1 MATFAPDASK
11 PIVWNWINSDLEI
24 CPHEIQSAIEHEQD
38 CEKTDLSLGFGST
51 AIGVLSTALMLGLAG
66 VSFGMVPPIALA
78 VAGAFHGYNAG
89 IQGRRRELE
98 SEFLDENPSV
108 LKAIESK
115 LNQGEGNS
123 KVASAYEAVFRAYRR
138 GDDAAIAKGLEA
150 TQSQSGLQPSED
162 QGNARTQ
169 DEPLAVTELQSIAAA
184 PSMSHITSPVWN
196 PAEDLGNNPQSALI
210 VGVPGSG
217 KGMLVSNA
225 IRTLKAKYP
234 ELKIF
239 VIDPKADPKERGYWE
254 GLADHYKAFSLMKCS
269 DPDEGAEWLLDCM
282 AQFTAM
288 SGPKLCIFDELMS
301 ASTELS
307 LANKELKA
315 LPRLKKFVVGLIG
328 QGDSQG
334 AWLWAMT
341 QSPQVA
347 DMGMSGG
354 VRANLRAIGLV
365 SPKNLAAVE
374 AMTSTKLIPPPPGGM
389 DELRQIME
397 ASPVNRAVFDGKLAR
412 WLPMPKL
419 ENHSGFDR
427 DSRTITRE
435 VTPIAPAIVA
445 TMDPIA
451 RLENAYQ
458 APAVEVQIQA
468 VVSTRPDGLDEYPLI
483 GAVWEY
489 LLGKEP
495 RSLKTTA
502 DAIRKSGR
510 ISMDLLEVK
519 IPHVESFTDGIRQ
532 VLDYGIY
539 KGFIVKVSEDA
550 YQAAEKH

>member
-1 MATFAPDASK
+1 MSAIQQYSKIAKDFQFCDDFGKGPVLLAHVTQDAST
-11 PIVWNWINSDLEI
+11 IAVI
-24 CPHEIQSAIEHEQD
+24 
-38 CEKTDLSLGFGST
+38 SLLGGFV
-51 AIGVLSTALMLGLAG
+51 AMAALGLPGLALVAFAAFNDIG
-66 VSFGMVPPIALA
+66 YARSHDGDDDELPTVREGSIDVQSVP
-78 VAGAFHGYNAG
+78 VG
-89 IQGRRRELE
+89 ET
-98 SEFLDENPSV
+98 
-108 LKAIESK
+108 KAI
-115 LNQGEGNS
+115 
-123 KVASAYEAVFRAYRR
+123 
-138 GDDAAIAKGLEA
+138 
-150 TQSQSGLQPSED
+150 
-162 QGNARTQ
+162 
-169 DEPLAVTELQSIAAA
+169 A

-234 ELKIF
+234 DLKIF

-389 DELRQIME
+389 DELRQIMD
-397 ASPVNRAVFDGKLAR
+397 ASPVNRAVFDGKISR

-427 DSRTITRE
+427 DSRTMTRE
-435 VTPIAPAIVA
+435 VTPIAPAIAA
-445 TMDPIA
+445 TIDPIA
-451 RLENAYQ
+451 QLENAYRS
-458 APAVEVQIQA
+458 PAVEVDIYEA
-468 VVSTRPDGLDEYPLI
+468 ETVLPRPKFHPYQEEFD
-483 GAVWEY
+483 
-489 LLGKEP
+489 
-495 RSLKTTA
+495 
-502 DAIRKSGR
+502 R
-510 ISMDLLEVK
+510 ISALL
-519 IPHVESFTDGIRQ
+519 DGQDSLTVRALQ
-532 VLDYGIY
+532 RALTCDKDKAVQLAQMFCLSQKSLY
-539 KGFIVKVSEDA
+539 KFVQTANTNGTVSKSIERVG
-550 YQAAEKH
+550 

>member
-1 MATFAPDASK
+1 MSAIQKYSKIVKDFQFCDDFGKEPVLLAHVTQDAST
-11 PIVWNWINSDLEI
+11 IAVI
-24 CPHEIQSAIEHEQD
+24 
-38 CEKTDLSLGFGST
+38 SLLGGFV
-51 AIGVLSTALMLGLAG
+51 AMAALGLPGLALVAFAAFNDIG
-66 VSFGMVPPIALA
+66 YARSHDGDDDELPTVREGSIDVQSVP
-78 VAGAFHGYNAG
+78 VG
-89 IQGRRRELE
+89 ET
-98 SEFLDENPSV
+98 
-108 LKAIESK
+108 KAI
-115 LNQGEGNS
+115 
-123 KVASAYEAVFRAYRR
+123 
-138 GDDAAIAKGLEA
+138 
-150 TQSQSGLQPSED
+150 
-162 QGNARTQ
+162 
-169 DEPLAVTELQSIAAA
+169 A

-234 ELKIF
+234 DLKIF

-282 AQFTAM
+282 TQFTAM

-307 LANKELKA
+307 LAHKDFKA

-334 AWLWAMT
+334 TWLWAMT

-365 SPKNLAAVE
+365 SPKNMAAVE
-374 AMTSTKLIPPPPGGM
+374 ALVSTNLIPKPPGGM

-427 DSRTITRE
+427 DNRTIQKEEPIE
-435 VTPIAPAIVA
+435 VSPIEK
-445 TMDPIA
+445 
-451 RLENAYQ
+451 LEALYQ
-458 APAVEVQIQA
+458 ASSAPDIETSVMGPSSKSWEFI
-468 VVSTRPDGLDEYPLI
+468 RPDQAIDIKSEESHPLQDKFDRI
-483 GAVWEY
+483 EA
-489 LLGKEP
+489 LLNGQ
-495 RSLKTTA
+495 
-502 DAIRKSGR
+502 
-510 ISMDLLEVK
+510 
-519 IPHVESFTDGIRQ
+519 ESIGIRDISRAFNCKSDESTQ
-532 VLDYGIY
+532 LAQMFCLSQKSRYKFTQAINPNGMVSKSIY
-539 KGFIVKVSEDA
+539 RL
-550 YQAAEKH
+550 

>member
-1 MATFAPDASK
+1 MNIQKYTPPKIEFCTDYGEQPLLLAHVTKDRSMIAVLSLLGGFVAMAAVGFPGALLVGFAALNDISYAAKVDSLGDA
-11 PIVWNWINSDLEI
+11 PEAV
-24 CPHEIQSAIEHEQD
+24 
-38 CEKTDLSLGFGST
+38 KTDPT
-51 AIGVLSTALMLGLAG
+51 AIDVTATT
-66 VSFGMVPPIALA
+66 V
-78 VAGAFHGYNAG
+78 
-89 IQGRRRELE
+89 
-98 SEFLDENPSV
+98 EN
-108 LKAIESK
+108 
-115 LNQGEGNS
+115 
-123 KVASAYEAVFRAYRR
+123 
-138 GDDAAIAKGLEA
+138 
-150 TQSQSGLQPSED
+150 D
-162 QGNARTQ
+162 QGAN
-169 DEPLAVTELQSIAAA
+169 QSIAAA
-184 PSMSHITSPVWN
+184 PTMQHIVSPVWN
-196 PAEDLGNNPQSALI
+196 PAEDLGQNPQSALI

-234 ELKIF
+234 DLKIF

-510 ISMDLLEVK
+510 ISMDVLEVK

-539 KGFIVKVSEDA
+539 KGFIVKVSDDA